1 MLKLI
6 IKESLEFSGKFG
18 ESYSQNYIKIIK
30 TKGKVMKTFNLKE
43 ARAEYDGWN
52 IIKFEVVYSNKGV
65 ARIYIENRKTKYNA
79 GGYGYCKESS
89 VIAEMVNDLIE
100 IQAYNPKVYGNI
112 NGLLSQ
118 GGVGVSSL
126 QKSLKSIGVNL
137 EQIYSGKDSNVFRLD
152 LSVIN

>member
-1 MLKLI
+1 
-6 IKESLEFSGKFG
+6 
-18 ESYSQNYIKIIK
+18 
-30 TKGKVMKTFNLKE
+30 MKTFNLKE
-43 ARAEYDGWN
+43 ARAEYGGWD

-65 ARIYIENRKTKYNA
+65 ARIYVGGRKTKYNA

-100 IQAYNPKVYGNI
+100 VQAYNPKVYGNR

-126 QKSLKSIGVNL
+126 QESLKSIGISL
-137 EQIYSGKDSNVFRLD
+137 EQIYSGKDSNVHRLD
-152 LSVIN
+152 LSTIN